1 MTESDVSWIAPASGI
16 LGVFLTVL
24 GAGLVLDADWWWRG
38 GTFIGVGALMLVG
51 PRRSGEPS

>member
-1 MTESDVSWIAPASGI
+1 MSWIAPASGI